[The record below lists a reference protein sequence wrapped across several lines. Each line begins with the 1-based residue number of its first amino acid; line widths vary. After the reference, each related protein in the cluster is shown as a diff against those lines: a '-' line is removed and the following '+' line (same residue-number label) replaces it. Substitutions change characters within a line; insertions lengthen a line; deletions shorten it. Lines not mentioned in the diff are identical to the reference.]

1 MKIIKIRIVS
11 FVDHLKLQ
19 LIKKKKS
26 EAQRDMAVA
35 ALGQLNV
42 EEPPPAWGSRSV
54 DCFERLEQI
63 GEGTYGYFKK
73 KKEKQSLFFFF
84 YIYIFGVM
92 CRF

>member
-1 MKIIKIRIVS
+1 
-11 FVDHLKLQ
+11 
-19 LIKKKKS
+19 
-26 EAQRDMAVA
+26 MAVA

-73 KKEKQSLFFFF
+73 KKRKAKSLLLFL
-84 YIYIFGVM
+84 YIYFWGYV
-92 CRF
+92 